1 MWQGTQL
8 FAGHLFT
15 VGPWPDLTE
24 GWCFPADQM
33 ELEVLQGWGLPPG
46 SCGAR

>member
-8 FAGHLFT
+8 FPGHLST

-24 GWCFPADQM
+24 GWCFLADQM
-33 ELEVLQGWGLPPG
+33 ESESFRAGDSLPEVGL
-46 SCGAR
+46 R